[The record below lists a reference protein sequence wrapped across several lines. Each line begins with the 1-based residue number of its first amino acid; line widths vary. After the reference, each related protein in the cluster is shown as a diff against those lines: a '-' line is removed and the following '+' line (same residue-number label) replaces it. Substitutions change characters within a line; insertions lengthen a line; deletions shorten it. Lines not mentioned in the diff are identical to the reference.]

1 MTSATQIAKT
11 HFASAMAEAD
21 EADQGHD
28 AVARALMNL
37 VLETFLATRPVE
49 DVGRELVNLA
59 ENLDPDTDYTFMRP

>member
-1 MTSATQIAKT
+1 MSSATQIAKT
-11 HFASAMAEAD
+11 HFGAAMAEAN
-21 EADQGHD
+21 EAGQGHD